1 MSLVDIFNFYNYNIY
16 VMRELKTKIADFF
29 FSIPRVLFVN
39 YFKLFVRIRV
49 FDHNK
54 IPKDSSAIL
63 AINHTTGADPIV
75 LLGAVRKNIYFIASS
90 DNFGTRLTNYF
101 MRRFANSIPIYKK
114 RFMKNA
120 STFKEL
126 FTISRKK
133 NVLFGIYPEGR
144 LNKEGKLDS
153 FKGGAAYLS
162 YKTRLPIIPVYI
174 HKLRK
179 GVHPD
184 SFIARSNVAE
194 GIISI
199 IANTFQRINI
209 FIGDPI
215 NPTAE
220 NMIDDFK
227 DFVDAKNYKAA
238 LDDIN
243 QALLE
248 EFSGLQEEADDMF
261 SAGDEE
267 DPTHAVPPGG

>member
-1 MSLVDIFNFYNYNIY
+1 
-16 VMRELKTKIADFF
+16 MREFKAKIADFF
-29 FSIPRVLFVN
+29 FSIPRVLFIN
-39 YFKLFVRIRV
+39 FFKLFVRIRV

-75 LLGAVRKNIYFIASS
+75 LLGAVRKKIYFVASS

-101 MRRFANSIPIYKK
+101 MRRFANSFPIYKK
-114 RFMKNA
+114 HFMKNA

-126 FTISRKK
+126 FTISSKK

-174 HKLRK
+174 HNLRK

-199 IANTFQRINI
+199 IVNTFQRINV

-220 NMIDDFK
+220 NIIDDFK
-227 DFVDAKNYKAA
+227 DFVDVKNYKTA

-243 QALLE
+243 RALLE
-248 EFSGLQEEADDMF
+248 EFSGLQDDANDMF
-261 SAGDEE
+261 SAGDKEG
-267 DPTHAVPPGG
+267 PAPSTPANR

>member
-1 MSLVDIFNFYNYNIY
+1 MAIFNIYNYNIA
-16 VMRELKTKIADFF
+16 VMRELKSKIADFF

-49 FDHNK
+49 FDHKK
-54 IPKDSSAIL
+54 IPKDHSAIL
-63 AINHTTGADPIV
+63 AINHTTGADPII
-75 LLGAVRKNIYFIASS
+75 LLGAVRKKIYFIASAE
-90 DNFGTRLTNYF
+90 NFGTRFTNFF
-101 MRRFANSIPIYKK
+101 MRKFTNSIPIYKK
-114 RFMKNA
+114 QFMKNA
-120 STFKEL
+120 ATFKEL

-153 FKGGAAYLS
+153 FKRGAAYLS
-162 YKTRLPIIPVYI
+162 YKTRLPIIPIYI
-174 HKLRK
+174 HNLRK

-199 IANTFQRINI
+199 IINTFQRVNV
-209 FIGDPI
+209 FIGEPI

-220 NMIDDFK
+220 NIIDDFK
-227 DFVDAKNYKAA
+227 GLADAKNYKAA

-243 QALLE
+243 RALAE
-248 EFSGLQEEADDMF
+248 EFSGLQDEADDMF
-261 SAGDEE
+261 TAGDEE
-267 DPTHAVPPGG
+267 DPVHATPQGR

>member
-1 MSLVDIFNFYNYNIY
+1 MAIFNFYNYNIY
-16 VMRELKTKIADFF
+16 VMRELKVKIADFF
-29 FSIPRVLFVN
+29 FSIPGVLFIN
-39 YFKLFVRIRV
+39 FFKLFVRIRV
-49 FDHNK
+49 FDRKK

-75 LLGAVRKNIYFIASS
+75 LLGAVRKKIYFIASS

-114 RFMKNA
+114 QFMKNA
-120 STFKEL
+120 TTFKEL

-144 LNKEGKLDS
+144 LNKEGKIDS

-162 YKTRLPIIPVYI
+162 YKTRLPIIPIYI
-174 HKLRK
+174 HNLRR

-220 NMIDDFK
+220 NIIDDFK
-227 DFVDAKNYKAA
+227 DLVDAKNYKAA
-238 LDDIN
+238 IDEISR
-243 QALLE
+243 ALIE
-248 EFSGLQEEADDMF
+248 EFSELQDEA
-261 SAGDEE
+261 AGTLGVSSEE
-267 DPTHAVPPGG
+267 DPAPFTPVNR

>member
-1 MSLVDIFNFYNYNIY
+1 MG
-16 VMRELKTKIADFF
+16 ELKTKIADFF
-29 FSIPRVLFVN
+29 FSIPGVLFVN

-49 FDHNK
+49 FDHSK

-75 LLGAVRKNIYFIASS
+75 LLGAIRKKIYFVASS

-101 MRRFANSIPIYKK
+101 MRKFANSIPIYKK
-114 RFMKNA
+114 QFMKNA
-120 STFKEL
+120 ATFKEL

-174 HKLRK
+174 HNLRK

-184 SFIARSNVAE
+184 SFIARSNVVE

-199 IANTFQRINI
+199 IANTFQRINV

-220 NMIDDFK
+220 NIIDDFK
-227 DFVDAKNYKAA
+227 DLVDAKNYKAT

-243 QALLE
+243 RALLE

-267 DPTHAVPPGG
+267 DPASSISL